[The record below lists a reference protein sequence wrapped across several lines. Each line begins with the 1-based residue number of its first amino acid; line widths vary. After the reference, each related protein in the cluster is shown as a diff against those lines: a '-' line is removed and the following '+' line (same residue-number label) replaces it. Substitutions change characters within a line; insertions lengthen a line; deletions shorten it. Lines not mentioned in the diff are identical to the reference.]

1 MEDDDYF
8 QKRINPLWTHE
19 ERVQFLEELLKD
31 CPIKASQFGRVLSDD
46 SYEYRVKYRNVKGVR
61 TPYLE
66 VTKLCSK
73 D

>member
-1 MEDDDYF
+1 MEDDYF
-8 QKRINPLWTHE
+8 EKRINPLWTHE
-19 ERVQFLEELLKD
+19 ERVQFLEGLLLD

-46 SYEYRVKYRNVKGVR
+46 FYEYRIKYHNVKGVR

-66 VTKLCSK
+66 VTQKCLK

>member
-1 MEDDDYF
+1 MEIDDYF
-8 QKRINPLWTHE
+8 EKRINPLWTHE

-46 SYEYRVKYRNVKGVR
+46 SYEYKIKYKNVKGVR

-66 VTKLCSK
+66 VTQKCLK

>member
-8 QKRINPLWTHE
+8 EKRINPLWTHE
-19 ERVQFLEELLKD
+19 ERVQFLEGLLLD

-46 SYEYRVKYRNVKGVR
+46 SYEYKIKYKNVKGVR

-66 VTKLCSK
+66 VIKLCSK